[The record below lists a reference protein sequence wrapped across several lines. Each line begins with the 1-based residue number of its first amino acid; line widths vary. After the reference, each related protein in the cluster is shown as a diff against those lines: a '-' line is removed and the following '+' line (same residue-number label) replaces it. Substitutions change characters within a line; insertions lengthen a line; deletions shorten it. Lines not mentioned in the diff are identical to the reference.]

1 MSEILAICTPSR
13 LLAPADDEARE
24 TMRKWKIGALI
35 RLEASQMRN
44 GPFFRKW
51 WALVQLGYDYWSETC
66 PMRQYK
72 GRPVL
77 PNFER
82 FRKDVTIM
90 AGFYEA
96 TWNIKGEM
104 RVEAESLKW
113 SSMTEERFGELYNA
127 TIATLLRMVFNGKN
141 ARRWSE
147 EELRMATE
155 QVLAFAA

>member
-1 MSEILAICTPSR
+1 MSEVLFICTPSR
-13 LLAPADDEARE
+13 MLAPADDEARE
-24 TMRKWKIGALI
+24 LARKWKIGALLK
-35 RLEASQMRN
+35 LEATQMRN
-44 GPFFRKW
+44 GAFFRKW

-66 PMRQYK
+66 EPMEYK

-113 SSMTEERFGELYNA
+113 ASMSEERFTQLYDA
-127 TIATLLRMVFNGKN
+127 TIATLLRMVFNGKR

-147 EELRMATE
+147 AELRQATE
-155 QVLAFAA
+155 EVMRFAA